1 LYEKLHGHMLK
12 ERPVFVDAADNAA
25 NRRMK
30 PSEEQAQAKAF
41 KEGRFKALLGAV
53 AAGEVGTTS
62 ANGASGASGGRVVG
76 LGSYDDDAD
85 WEDDNDD
92 DNGYDEGYDLA
103 DDNDDE
109 DDDFAT
115 DYGDASLPPVA
126 VPMHTGDLD
135 DVIAARRPRGLRA
148 PAVRKNK
155 KFSSRRV
162 R

>member
-1 LYEKLHGHMLK
+1 MLK

-25 NRRMK
+25 NRRLK

-53 AAGEVGTTS
+53 AAGEVGT
-62 ANGASGASGGRVVG
+62 ARASGASGG
-76 LGSYDDDAD
+76 GSRIAGPGGYDNHSD
-85 WEDDNDD
+85 WESDNDD
-92 DNGYDEGYDLA
+92 DDSYDEGYDLA
-103 DDNDDE
+103 DDEDEDDDE
-109 DDDFAT
+109 DDD
-115 DYGDASLPPVA
+115 DDGDAPVA

-135 DVIAARRPRGLRA
+135 DVIAARRPRGLKA
-148 PAVRKNK
+148 PAVRKNKNKNK